1 MSFPFFGKP
10 EEDEEPEEFVIVPPI
25 IPMDRQEIN
34 RMAFSSYDWVH
45 RRRELT
51 LLLQDYLKPGA
62 TACLNFVPPSD
73 NRLLTSASV
82 RLPDALRKG
91 WASFLSDGP
100 DTGGNGGIGDTW
112 ADVSVRAHLSKDD
125 PHSFASIVLGTSR
138 VRPHVHVA
146 PPHVAA
152 APAEATPARPSL
164 WSKRS
169 LRCLVN

>member
-25 IPMDRQEIN
+25 ITMDRQEIN

-51 LLLQDYLKPGA
+51 MLLQDYLKPGA
-62 TACLNFVPPSD
+62 KACLNFVPPSD
-73 NRLLTSASV
+73 NRVLTSASV

-91 WASFLSDGP
+91 WASFLSDVP
-100 DTGGNGGIGDTW
+100 ATCRNGGVGDTW

-125 PHSFASIVLGTSR
+125 PHSFASIVFGTNR
-138 VRPHVHVA
+138 VRPCVPLVLLHVA
-146 PPHVAA
+146 G
-152 APAEATPARPSL
+152 
-164 WSKRS
+164 
-169 LRCLVN
+169 